1 MDVSSS
7 AMDARPRESGSIS
20 LVLGAERLWHNIH
33 TMKPTTFVLDEA
45 VANSDNLTAN
55 HNRPR
60 IAAASLHGECF
71 ATEVVP
77 VSATN
82 VSRSNGSSEALG
94 LRKAPQK
101 VRMCRLGCV

>member
-1 MDVSSS
+1 
-7 AMDARPRESGSIS
+7 
-20 LVLGAERLWHNIH
+20 
-33 TMKPTTFVLDEA
+33 MKPTTFVLDEA

-101 VRMCRLGCV
+101 LPAGEAAEKMDMTELYGLAVYRKTPLHALAIPNSSF